1 MKRIYVAGILLL
13 IAIGLSVAEY
23 VSVRNCTDEYT
34 NRIDKIELMVESDNM
49 KKAAFAARETE
60 KNWEETINIIDMLLF
75 HDYVDDIGRNLAKL
89 ESYIEKEELAEF
101 FATCEEAKEQLRSL
115 EESELPVARNVI

>member
-13 IAIGLSVAEY
+13 IAIGLCVAEY

>member
-13 IAIGLSVAEY
+13 IAIGLCLTEY
-23 VSVRNCTDEYT
+23 VSVSKYTDEYT
-34 NRIDKIELMVESDNM
+34 KRIQKIEQMVESDNL
-49 KKAAFAARETE
+49 KKASFAAKEAE
-60 KNWEETINIIDMLLF
+60 KNWEETISIIDMLLF

-89 ESYIEKEELAEF
+89 EPYIEKEELGEF
-101 FATCEEAKEQLRSL
+101 FATCEETKEQLRSL